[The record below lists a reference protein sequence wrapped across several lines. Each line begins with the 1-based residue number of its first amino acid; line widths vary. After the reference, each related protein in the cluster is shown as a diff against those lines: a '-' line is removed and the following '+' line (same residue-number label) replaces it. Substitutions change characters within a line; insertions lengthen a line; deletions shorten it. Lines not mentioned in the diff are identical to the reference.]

1 VNTQVSGFVA
11 GPEKRTFAG
20 IFPRERRFAFLYAVI
35 AAAAVAFVMTIS
47 GVAGLVWWQSVLML
61 IGTVIVGWAVL
72 FSVLEIRRLGKGK
85 DEVEEAED
93 VDAYPSRKVV
103 VAPPTCDACVHHEDY
118 VESQGFDQ
126 GQLTSRI
133 PDGTPFIDEML
144 RGREKQEAVAK

>member
-1 VNTQVSGFVA
+1 MNTQVSGFVE
-11 GPEKRTFAG
+11 GPARRAFAG

-47 GVAGLVWWQSVLML
+47 GVAGLFWWQSVLML

-72 FSVLEIRRLGKGK
+72 FSILEIRRLGKGK
-85 DEVEEAED
+85 DEVGEIED
-93 VDAYPSRKVV
+93 SDAYPSRKVV

-133 PDGTPFIDEML
+133 PDGTPFIEEIL
-144 RGREKQEAVAK
+144 QGRAKKEEVTR